1 MRAIMV
7 AALAGSLGACASATP
22 DPSARDA
29 ANPQLTKAS
38 ANVGKN
44 LWVASEDPLGV
55 ELCQEPTGGLRGGG
69 DGSKCEFV
77 KKGKFTVQA
86 VEGPPSRSGGSG
98 RQPDGGTARQPAGIV
113 YKVAFDDG
121 RTGYIGEADL
131 SGRTAAKDPV
141 VMAADCKRLG
151 NPKIGMTVEQVIA
164 TCWGKPEHITHTQA
178 GAQTFD
184 QYVYSGNRS
193 LYFQDGVLRS
203 FQASGQVSR

>member
-1 MRAIMV
+1 MRAIMA
-7 AALAGSLGACASATP
+7 AALAGSLGACALATLE
-22 DPSARDA
+22 PSGRDA

-44 LWVASEDPLGV
+44 LWVASEEALGV

-77 KKGKFTVQA
+77 KKGRFTVQA
-86 VEGPPSRSGGSG
+86 VESQPARTGGSA
-98 RQPDGGTARQPAGIV
+98 RQPDGGAARGPTGIV

-121 RTGYIGEADL
+121 RTGYMGEADL
-131 SGRTAAKDPV
+131 SRTTAKDPV
-141 VMAADCKRLG
+141 VLAADCKRLG
-151 NPKIGMTVEQVIA
+151 NPKIGMTAEQVIA

-184 QYVYSGNRS
+184 QYAYSGNRH

-203 FQASGQVSR
+203 FQASGQGTH